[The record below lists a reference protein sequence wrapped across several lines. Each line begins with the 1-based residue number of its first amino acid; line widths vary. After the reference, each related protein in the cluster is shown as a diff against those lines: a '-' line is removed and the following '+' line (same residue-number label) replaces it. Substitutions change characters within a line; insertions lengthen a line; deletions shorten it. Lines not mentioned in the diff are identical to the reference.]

1 MNYLSLI
8 KSELTRLT
16 NEESFKYETALQS
29 AQDGIVKVR
38 GKELVMLGSNN
49 YLGMSNHPT
58 VKKAAIDGI
67 NKYGYGVASVRFIC
81 GTQEIHLGLEKTISD
96 FVGAE
101 DTILFS
107 SSFAANQG
115 FIATLLNESFGEE
128 NYRDAIYTDLLNHAS
143 IIDAIRLCK
152 SQTTEKNIYEHANL
166 NQLEQFLEKDKN
178 KNYRFRLIATDG
190 VFSMEGDLVDLKKL
204 VELAKKY
211 NAILF
216 VDDCH
221 GIGVCGKSGRGTPE
235 HFGVLGKIDVL
246 SGTLGK
252 AIGGAAGGYVS
263 GKKELISFLRQ
274 KSRPYTFSNSL
285 PPAVV
290 CASIAAF
297 NLLKKDK
304 SLVKK
309 LHENTFY
316 FRNKISKLGF
326 KIIDGI
332 HPVVPVMLGETALT
346 QKFSKELLKSGV
358 FAKGLW
364 FPVVPKG
371 EARIRVQISAAHNKA
386 SLDRALE
393 IFSKVG
399 KKLNVI

>member
-152 SQTTEKNIYEHANL
+152 SQTIEKNIYEHANL

-190 VFSMEGDLVDLKKL
+190 VFSMEGDLVDLK
-204 VELAKKY
+204 
-211 NAILF
+211 
-216 VDDCH
+216 
-221 GIGVCGKSGRGTPE
+221 
-235 HFGVLGKIDVL
+235 
-246 SGTLGK
+246 
-252 AIGGAAGGYVS
+252 
-263 GKKELISFLRQ
+263 
-274 KSRPYTFSNSL
+274 
-285 PPAVV
+285 
-290 CASIAAF
+290 
-297 NLLKKDK
+297 NLLN
-304 SLVKK
+304 LQ
-309 LHENTFY
+309 
-316 FRNKISKLGF
+316 KI
-326 KIIDGI
+326 
-332 HPVVPVMLGETALT
+332 
-346 QKFSKELLKSGV
+346 
-358 FAKGLW
+358 
-364 FPVVPKG
+364 
-371 EARIRVQISAAHNKA
+371 
-386 SLDRALE
+386 
-393 IFSKVG
+393 
-399 KKLNVI
+399 